1 MFDLIL
7 KYLRVCV
14 TIYKR
19 KILDRTCE
27 NNHKVNLY
35 LLSNSFFNFFM
46 EMNSQKQTI
55 SHFLIFRN
63 GSIKKLKV
71 KICKT

>member
-14 TIYKR
+14 TILQR
-19 KILDRTCE
+19 KIPDRTCE
-27 NNHKVNLY
+27 NNHKVNIY

-46 EMNSQKQTI
+46 EMNSQKRTI
-55 SHFLIFRN
+55 SYFLIFRN
-63 GSIKKLKV
+63 GSIKKFKV